1 MGNLRFVLGRLSYEM
16 TVWENPVVV
25 ACVFAA
31 AGFILVFLIILVA
44 CLLVRKKRR
53 KKEERD
59 MREHLAMRPLTVE
72 SPHYFDQLP
81 TQPPEH
87 DDGDD
92 YELSV
97 PAPNGRA
104 AGKSSISSDLSS

>member
-1 MGNLRFVLGRLSYEM
+1 
-16 TVWENPVVV
+16 
-25 ACVFAA
+25 
-31 AGFILVFLIILVA
+31 
-44 CLLVRKKRR
+44 
-53 KKEERD
+53 

-104 AGKSSISSDLSS
+104 AGKHSFSLIKLDNTNNTRPVFNISKSSVWDITMIHIT